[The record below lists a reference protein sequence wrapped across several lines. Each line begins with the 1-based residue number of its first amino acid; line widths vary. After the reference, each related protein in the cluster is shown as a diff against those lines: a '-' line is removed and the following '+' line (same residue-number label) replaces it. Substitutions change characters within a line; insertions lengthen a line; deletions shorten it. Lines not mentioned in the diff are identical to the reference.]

1 MSTKGL
7 LPLTQQAMI
16 GNTPAESAHLNS
28 ISKSQTQANAV
39 NLLAGGK
46 SSKMRGGDVTV
57 PQVQMLYTPA
67 GGPGTGPNDQIQA
80 NSQTSTQMAANSE
93 FDKQATM
100 GGRRR
105 SRSRSRSR
113 KSKKGGNKNWSW
125 GCMSGGKKR
134 KTTKRNRKS
143 RKSRK

>member
-1 MSTKGL
+1 
-7 LPLTQQAMI
+7 
-16 GNTPAESAHLNS
+16 
-28 ISKSQTQANAV
+28 
-39 NLLAGGK
+39 
-46 SSKMRGGDVTV
+46 MRGGDVTV

-105 SRSRSRSR
+105 RSRRN
-113 KSKKGGNKNWSW
+113 KKGGNKNWSW

>member
-7 LPLTQQAMI
+7 LLPTQQGMA
-16 GNTPAESAHLNS
+16 GNTPADSAHLAS
-28 ISKSQTQANAV
+28 INKSQSQANAIK
-39 NLLAGGK
+39 LLSGGK
-46 SSKMRGGDVTV
+46 STKMRGGDITV
-57 PQVQMLYTPA
+57 PQVHMLYTPTS
-67 GGPGTGPNDQIQA
+67 GPGTGPNDQIQA
-80 NSQTSTQMAANSE
+80 NAQTSTQMAANSE

-105 SRSRSRSR
+105 RTRSR

>member
-7 LPLTQQAMI
+7 LLPTQQAMI

-105 SRSRSRSR
+105 RSRRN
-113 KSKKGGNKNWSW
+113 KKGGNKNWSW

>member
-7 LPLTQQAMI
+7 FLPTQQAMP
-16 GNTPAESAHLNS
+16 GNTAADSAHLNS
-28 ISKSQTQANAV
+28 ISKSQSQANAV
-39 NLLAGGK
+39 KLLSGGK
-46 SSKMRGGDVTV
+46 SNKMRGGDVTV
-57 PQVQMLYTPA
+57 PQVHMLYAPT

-93 FDKQATM
+93 FDKNAKM

-105 SRSRSRSR
+105 SRRSRSR

-134 KTTKRNRKS
+134 KKTKRNRKS

>member
-7 LPLTQQAMI
+7 LLPTQQAMP
-16 GNTPAESAHLNS
+16 GNTAADSAHLNS
-28 ISKSQTQANAV
+28 ISKSQSQANAV
-39 NLLAGGK
+39 KLLSGGK
-46 SSKMRGGDVTV
+46 SNKMRGGDVTV
-57 PQVQMLYTPA
+57 PQVHMLYAPT

-93 FDKQATM
+93 FDKQAAM
-100 GGRRR
+100 GGRRSRR
-105 SRSRSRSR
+105 SRKSRSR

-134 KTTKRNRKS
+134 KKQTKRNRKS
-143 RKSRK
+143 RK